1 MEVRRDD
8 FSDDEDE
15 YLKSKKNRRRSHF
28 HHFDGFGALRYEGL
42 GRKRKAVTHFDPSNY
57 AGTSG
62 YSDDQ
67 GTSTSYG
74 QHMDLEEFED
84 KNDGGGDN
92 VDNEW
97 LIDDDQMNDETGQQQ
112 QRVQTNEGILL
123 EEWQQLG

>member
-1 MEVRRDD
+1 
-8 FSDDEDE
+8 
-15 YLKSKKNRRRSHF
+15 
-28 HHFDGFGALRYEGL
+28 
-42 GRKRKAVTHFDPSNY
+42 
-57 AGTSG
+57 
-62 YSDDQ
+62 
-67 GTSTSYG
+67 TSYG

-84 KNDGGGDN
+84 KNDGGDN